1 MYDRLNYLNGFLHAY
16 SQTHHFDESLGQRV
30 IYCHLSMES
39 VQTAKCE
46 FLIIFIFTFLHHYI
60 VSVELKHRKTY
71 ILRMTEP
78 P

>member
-39 VQTAKCE
+39 GQTPKCE
-46 FLIIFIFTFLHHYI
+46 FLIIFRFNANFINFYEKPLLITL
-60 VSVELKHRKTY
+60 
-71 ILRMTEP
+71 
-78 P
+78 